1 MSERKYLVPEGMLRA
16 AWHAQL
22 PADNPTFEWD
32 EGDEMSRKFYRRIME
47 AALRWMSENPIVP
60 SETDA
65 IILADVSLR
74 AGDDRNKQVQAVATE
89 WQRRMFLAPETPEER
104 EMIVYECHNC
114 KKSWKQQLREKVTS
128 CVYCQSTNTES
139 IATVSAVRDYP
150 IAPGPEFPREDKSAF
165 NSWWSSTNNQNWF
178 SNKPITM
185 RDLEETAYFAWR
197 SAALSGKHI
206 CDSSEQEESAYMRV
220 TKAMGAVTLSEEEG
234 NKILEFVKGAIH
246 AGYRSSE
253 PSVPEAVNDLLVKHI
268 NSEGALNGPE
278 HKASDARYAHNAAV
292 LEAYRRGQKV
302 GSRA

>member
-1 MSERKYLVPEGMLRA
+1 MSEKRILVPDGMLRA

-32 EGDEMSRKFYRRIME
+32 EGDEMSRNFYRRIFE
-47 AALRWMSENPIVP
+47 AALRWLSDNPQVPTMEQATEMSDSGHPCVL
-60 SETDA
+60 DG
-65 IILADVSLR
+65 VWY
-74 AGDDRNKQVQAVATE
+74 ATE
-89 WQRRMFLAPETPEER
+89 WQRRMFLAPETPDER

-114 KKSWKQQLREKVTS
+114 KKSWKQQLREKVAS

-150 IAPGPEFPREDKSAF
+150 IAPGPEFPREDKTAF

-220 TKAMGAVTLSEEEG
+220 TKSMGAVTLSEEEG

>member
-1 MSERKYLVPEGMLRA
+1 MSDKRIVVPEGMLRA

-32 EGDEMSRKFYRRIME
+32 EGDEMSRNFYRRIFE
-47 AALRWMSENPIVP
+47 AALRWLSDNPQVPTMEQATEMSDSGHPCVL
-60 SETDA
+60 DG
-65 IILADVSLR
+65 VWY
-74 AGDDRNKQVQAVATE
+74 ATE
-89 WQRRMFLAPETPEER
+89 WQRRMFLAPETPDER

-114 KKSWKQQLREKVTS
+114 KKSWKQQLREKVAS

-150 IAPGPEFPREDKSAF
+150 IAPGPEFPREDKTAF

-178 SNKPITM
+178 SNKPITI
-185 RDLEETAYFAWR
+185 RDMEEVAYFAWR
-197 SAALSGKHI
+197 ASALSGKHI
-206 CDSSEQEESAYMRV
+206 CDSLEQESAYMRV
-220 TKAMGAVTLSEEEG
+220 TKAMGVVTLSEEEG

>member
-47 AALRWMSENPIVP
+47 AALRWLSDNPQVPTMEQATEMSDSGHPCVL
-60 SETDA
+60 DG
-65 IILADVSLR
+65 VWY
-74 AGDDRNKQVQAVATE
+74 ATE
-89 WQRRMFLAPETPEER
+89 WQRRMFLAPETPDER

-114 KKSWKQQLREKVTS
+114 KKSWKQQLREKVAS

-178 SNKPITM
+178 SNKPIT
-185 RDLEETAYFAWR
+185 E
-197 SAALSGKHI
+197 
-206 CDSSEQEESAYMRV
+206 
-220 TKAMGAVTLSEEEG
+220 KA
-234 NKILEFVKGAIH
+234 
-246 AGYRSSE
+246 
-253 PSVPEAVNDLLVKHI
+253 P
-268 NSEGALNGPE
+268 
-278 HKASDARYAHNAAV
+278 
-292 LEAYRRGQKV
+292 
-302 GSRA
+302 